1 MILSLNSLGSHFYL
15 PKTHNPSNTDSLIIK
30 IPSEFYLNSWCRF
43 QKKIWFTVWFAIL
56 PTLNILSVKYKMT
69 YLTQKYIL
77 YQQQQQQNAFI
88 KHDLGWEV
96 QAKQVNNM
104 QNTNPETKHT
114 GIDCGSIFDDAR

>member
-1 MILSLNSLGSHFYL
+1 MMSFSKEKYGSLY
-15 PKTHNPSNTDSLIIK
+15 I
-30 IPSEFYLNSWCRF
+30 
-43 QKKIWFTVWFAIL
+43 WFAIL

-77 YQQQQQQNAFI
+77 YQQQQQQQQQNAFI

-96 QAKQVNNM
+96 QAKQVNDM

-114 GIDCGSIFDDAR
+114 GVDCGSIFDDAR

>member
-1 MILSLNSLGSHFYL
+1 MMSFSKEKYGSLY
-15 PKTHNPSNTDSLIIK
+15 I
-30 IPSEFYLNSWCRF
+30 
-43 QKKIWFTVWFAIL
+43 WFAIL
-56 PTLNILSVKYKMT
+56 PTLNMLSVKYKMT

-77 YQQQQQQNAFI
+77 YQQQQNAFI

-114 GIDCGSIFDDAR
+114 GIDCGSIVDDAR